1 MRAFLIPAL
10 ILSTTL
16 PVSAADGFFG
26 AWARGDGVARVK
38 VETCGAQICMT
49 DTYIRP
55 DVKDEKV
62 GDKIVFDVKPAA
74 DGTLTGNGYDPQRKL
89 NFSVVITVAGDR
101 MTTKGCTL
109 AGIVC
114 KSESWT
120 RIR

>member
-1 MRAFLIPAL
+1 MRMLLISML
-10 ILSTTL
+10 VISTMSPTM
-16 PVSAADGFFG
+16 AADGFFG

-38 VETCGAQICMT
+38 VERCGAKICMT

-62 GDKIVFDVKPAA
+62 GDKILFDVKPAA

-89 NFSVVITVAGDR
+89 TFSVVITIAGDR
-101 MTTKGCTL
+101 MTTKGCAL